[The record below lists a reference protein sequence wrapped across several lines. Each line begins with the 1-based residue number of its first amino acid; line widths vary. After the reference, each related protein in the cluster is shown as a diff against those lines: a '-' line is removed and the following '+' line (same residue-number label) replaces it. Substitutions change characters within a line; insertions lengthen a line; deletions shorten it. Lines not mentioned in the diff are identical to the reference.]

1 MRNRTSRRGILAAL
15 GALTG
20 AVSLFAL
27 MGAGAAGAAGAA
39 TIGPDSFGYT
49 ATSTSESLRTL
60 SGGALTLSVGDDQVQ
75 SVPIGFPF
83 SFYGTSYNDTYVS
96 SNGFLSF
103 DPGVSQGCCSGNTL
117 PQPDAVNNAIS
128 AFWTDVCP
136 GTGYSTSYCY
146 GTIRTETI
154 GTTPNREF
162 VADYD
167 IDSYYCSISG
177 PRLKFQIILHET
189 TNVIQLQYGQLDLD
203 PYSRSQAAGIED
215 AAGTTGLQ
223 IGLGKL
229 TGLLSHGGWI
239 ISSGPT
245 DTDAPI
251 ATPTQSPAA
260 NGAGWNNTDVTVSWN
275 WADEVDGSGIDAGNC
290 TTSSVSAGEGTIM
303 LAATCA
309 DIAGNVGNVG
319 KATTTVMVDKTD
331 PTVAFSGNAGS
342 YTVDQTVTI
351 GGSATDALSGI
362 ASSTC
367 PTVSAAASS
376 LSLGSHSLTATAT
389 DVAGNT
395 TTTTTSFT
403 VTVDGTSLCALA
415 QQLSSKPGIASSLC
429 VKIAQIVKAQAKGQT
444 KVAANVL
451 GALDN
456 ELRAQTGKALT
467 AAEAALISSLAAQL

>member
-15 GALTG
+15 GALT
-20 AVSLFAL
+20 ADVSLFAL
-27 MGAGAAGAAGAA
+27 MGTGAAGAAGAA

-167 IDSYYCSISG
+167 IVSYCCSISG

-203 PYSRSQAAGIED
+203 PYSRTQAAGIED

-223 IGLGKL
+223 IGLGEL
-229 TGLLSHGGWI
+229 IGLLSHGGWI

-275 WADEVDGSGIDAGNC
+275 WADEVGGSGIDAGNC
-290 TTSSVSAGEGTIM
+290 TTSSVSAGEGTIT

-309 DIAGNVGNVG
+309 DIAGNVGN
-319 KATTTVMVDKTD
+319 ATTTVMVDKTD
-331 PTVAFSGNAGS
+331 
-342 YTVDQTVTI
+342 
-351 GGSATDALSGI
+351 
-362 ASSTC
+362 

-403 VTVDGTSLCALA
+403 VTVDGT
-415 QQLSSKPGIASSLC
+415 SLC